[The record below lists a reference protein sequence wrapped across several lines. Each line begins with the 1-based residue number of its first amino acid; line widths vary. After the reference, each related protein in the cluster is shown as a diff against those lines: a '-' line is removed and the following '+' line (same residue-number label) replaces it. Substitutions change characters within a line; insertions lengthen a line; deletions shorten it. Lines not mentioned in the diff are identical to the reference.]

1 MLTAY
6 TTLPTLEPTPKD
18 VVLLSIGAPAVVAL
32 VLLAFVVVCARLAQ
46 QKRSAH
52 RGLHV
57 ATRSRLRP
65 KVRRAA

>member
-1 MLTAY
+1 M
-6 TTLPTLEPTPKD
+6 PKG
-18 VVLLSIGAPAVVAL
+18 VVLLSIGAPALVAL

-52 RGLHV
+52 RGLCIV
-57 ATRSRLRP
+57 TRSRLRP